1 MSNFLSN
8 YYKTIE
14 VEKEAEKLLPSD
26 QKNNNSELVE
36 NQDLSTMEQ
45 ALDPIL
51 AASNKFV
58 GNAVQI
64 LDLPLCFYMLL
75 MLVKILFLKKW
86 QLHLE
91 CQR

>member
-1 MSNFLSN
+1 MYIKGKTEKVYNVKFLSN

-58 GNAVQI
+58 GKG
-64 LDLPLCFYMLL
+64 LCKY
-75 MLVKILFLKKW
+75 
-86 QLHLE
+86 
-91 CQR
+91 

>member
-26 QKNNNSELVE
+26 QKNINTELVE

-45 ALDPIL
+45 AIDPL
-51 AASNKFV
+51 LSFSNKLV
-58 GNAVQI
+58 GIVTGKRFSASFSTSI
-64 LDLPLCFYMLL
+64 DL
-75 MLVKILFLKKW
+75 
-86 QLHLE
+86 
-91 CQR
+91 

>member
-64 LDLPLCFYMLL
+64 LDLPFMLL
-75 MLVKILFLKKW
+75 DAVEAGKDFVFK
-86 QLHLE
+86 
-91 CQR
+91 